1 MAVEFRY
8 PLTRVCLRSGAL
20 TLPRAMVGLF
30 PAQGE
35 IVAVDTKRDQ
45 EFKLNA
51 LGPRSVGGLSELFR
65 NHRLDVND
73 ELSIRKLED
82 GRFSITP
89 LPKPRRSDYSSSD
102 ALAQLF
108 DELAESGIA
117 ATEAEIRSLYPD
129 LPAGVDL
136 TGALVADG
144 RFLQREGRWQ
154 SMAAAEMAD
163 NGRRRAEEAVAARER
178 EAIENMAL
186 AQAGAEARA
195 EREAVLQARLEAHA
209 AGAAQSG
216 LWNTPGRSDDSAG
229 HESAGHQG
237 AHQGPINVKSTAGG
251 SVIERRTPVS
261 PPAWHRDSGVAHG
274 GFDDDLD
281 DDRSRESLELVSRL
295 RALLTP
301 CGFRIEPTGRYQ
313 VALHAE
319 MGRRGYRVL
328 VQVLSSNLRLDWAD
342 LMARRRSMNVRF
354 LAVVGESRD
363 LIRLVGPA
371 AAARATL
378 WSWTGLERLAAL
390 NRTVP
395 ISPVDLV
402 THFESDGLFEDG
414 LTRFETAVGERVAE
428 RGMFSEVL
436 LRLSQLKAP
445 AVFLL
450 EELASELNMSREQVL
465 RILERLGAAPFDLVE
480 RVEQGEFV
488 LRQAVPDAL
497 TALAGYA
504 TSLRGRVP
512 ARQRERLTAVGE
524 PDLLTSPG
532 TSAADA

>member
-30 PAQGE
+30 PSEGE
-35 IVAVDTKRDQ
+35 ITAIDTKRDQ
-45 EFKLNA
+45 EFKLEPR
-51 LGPRSVGGLSELFR
+51 GPRSVAGFAELFR
-65 NHRLDVND
+65 SHRLDVND

-82 GRFSITP
+82 GRYSITP

-102 ALAQLF
+102 ALVFLF

-117 ATEAEIRSLYPD
+117 ATEAEIRALYPD
-129 LPAGVDL
+129 LPGSADL
-136 TGALVADG
+136 AGALAADG
-144 RFLQREGRWQ
+144 RFLLREGRWQ
-154 SMAAAEMAD
+154 SAVAAEMAES
-163 NGRRRAEEAVAARER
+163 GRRRAEEAVAARER
-178 EAIENMAL
+178 EAVETLAL
-186 AQAGAEARA
+186 AQAGAEAQA
-195 EREAVLQARLEAHA
+195 EREAVLQARLEAQAQA
-209 AGAAQSG
+209 AGAAQTG
-216 LWNTPGRSDDSAG
+216 LWNAPGRTED
-229 HESAGHQG
+229 G
-237 AHQGPINVKSTAGG
+237 AVLETGPHGSPHAPNVKSSSGG
-251 SVIERRTPVS
+251 SVIERRTPAT
-261 PPAWHRDSGVAHG
+261 AWHRDTAGPHG

-301 CGFRIEPTGRYQ
+301 CGFRLEPTGRYQ

-319 MGRRGYRVL
+319 MGRRGYRAL

-342 LMARRRSMNVRF
+342 LMARRRRLNVRY

-363 LIRLVGPA
+363 LIRLAGPA

-378 WSWTGLERLAAL
+378 WSWSGLERLAAL

-445 AVFLL
+445 VVFLL

-480 RVEQGEFV
+480 RVDQGEFV

-497 TALAGYA
+497 NSLAGYA
-504 TSLRGRVP
+504 TSLRSRVP
-512 ARQRERLTAVGE
+512 TRQRERLTAVGE
-524 PDLLTSPG
+524 PDLLTTP
-532 TSAADA
+532 TDA

>member
-35 IVAVDTKRDQ
+35 IVAIDTKRDQ
-45 EFKLNA
+45 EFKLSA
-51 LGPRSVGGLSELFR
+51 QGPRSVAGFAELFR

-82 GRFSITP
+82 GRYSITP
-89 LPKPRRSDYSSSD
+89 LPKPRRSDYSTSD
-102 ALAQLF
+102 ALVFLF

-136 TGALVADG
+136 AGALVADG
-144 RFLQREGRWQ
+144 RFVQREGRWQ
-154 SMAAAEMAD
+154 SATAAEMAD
-163 NGRRRAEEAVAARER
+163 SGRRRAEEAVAARER
-178 EAIENMAL
+178 ETIENLAL
-186 AQAGAEARA
+186 AQAGAHARA

-209 AGAAQSG
+209 AGGAQSG
-216 LWNTPGRSDDSAG
+216 LWGTSGRAED
-229 HESAGHQG
+229 G
-237 AHQGPINVKSTAGG
+237 AVLETGPQSYPNPKSSSGG
-251 SVIERRTPVS
+251 SVIERRTPAT
-261 PPAWHRDSGVAHG
+261 AWHRDTSGGHG
-274 GFDDDLD
+274 GFDEDLD

-295 RALLTP
+295 RALVTP
-301 CGFRIEPTGRYQ
+301 CGFRLEPTGRYQ
-313 VALHAE
+313 VTLHAE

-342 LMARRRSMNVRF
+342 LMARRRSLNVRY

-378 WSWTGLERLAAL
+378 WSWTGLERVAAL

-395 ISPVDLV
+395 ISPVDLA

-445 AVFLL
+445 VVFLL

-488 LRQAVPDAL
+488 LRQGVPDAL

-504 TSLRGRVP
+504 TSLKGRVP

-532 TSAADA
+532 ATSADA